1 MLISLLTWIGI
12 VVGYTLLLLLIV
24 PFRIRL
30 KGLADDREG
39 LDYQLAADW
48 AFGLV
53 TVIAV
58 RGRPVTILFSGIRIW
73 SLPIESLR
81 REGKKKKAR
90 KKGFSP
96 TGMFQWIKRHFQQ
109 VTMVIR
115 KFARAMFLRGHI
127 VGRIGLP
134 DPADTARLGLLFRLL
149 RVSKDRFRL
158 SITCVYDHE
167 TINLN
172 ARVQATLIIGYL
184 GLVAL
189 GLLLEKETRVMIR
202 GLARA

>member
-1 MLISLLTWIGI
+1 MLISILTWIGI
-12 VVGYTLLLLLIV
+12 VFGSILLLLLIV
-24 PFRIRL
+24 PFRVRL
-30 KGLADDREG
+30 NGLADDREG
-39 LDYQLAADW
+39 LNYELAMDW
-48 AFGLV
+48 AFGLI

-58 RGRPVTILFSGIRIW
+58 HGRPVTISVSGIRIW
-73 SLPIESLR
+73 GFSIKSL
-81 REGKKKKAR
+81 KKEAKEKQAR
-90 KKGFSP
+90 KKGVSA
-96 TGMFQWIKRHFQQ
+96 TGMFKWIKQHFQQ
-109 VTMVIR
+109 VTMIIKR
-115 KFARAMFLRGHI
+115 FARALFLKGYI

-134 DPADTARLGLLFRLL
+134 DPADTARLGLLFQLL

-158 SITCVYDHE
+158 SINCVYDDE